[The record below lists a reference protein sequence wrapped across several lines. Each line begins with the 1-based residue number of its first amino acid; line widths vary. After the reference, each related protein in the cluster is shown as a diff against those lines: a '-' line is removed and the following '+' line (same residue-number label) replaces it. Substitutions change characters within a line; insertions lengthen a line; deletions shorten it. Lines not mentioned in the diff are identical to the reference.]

1 MRIRNARHADLDA
14 IADIYNGEVL
24 GSVAT
29 MDTVP
34 RSPAEF
40 EAWLEDHPPETYP
53 VLVAEAGD
61 GGPIVGWASLTPFS
75 PRLGYRRCAEVSVY
89 VHREHRASGL
99 GTALL
104 GELVRTA
111 PTVGV
116 RHLIARIESTGE
128 ASLRLHARH
137 GFERVGTLHEVAEKF
152 GRVLDV
158 VLMERHV
165 GDASQRP
172 D

>member
-1 MRIRNARHADLDA
+1 MRIRTAQPADLDT

-29 MDTVP
+29 MDTVA
-34 RSPAEF
+34 RSAAEF
-40 EAWLEDHPPETYP
+40 EAWLEDHPPATYP
-53 VLVAEAGD
+53 VLVADD
-61 GGPIVGWASLTPFS
+61 GTGSVLGWASLTPFS

-89 VHREHRASGL
+89 VHRDHRATGVGSS
-99 GTALL
+99 LL
-104 GELVRTA
+104 GELVRLA
-111 PTVGV
+111 PTVGIV
-116 RHLIARIESTGE
+116 HLVARIESSGE
-128 ASLRLHARH
+128 ASLRLHSGQ
-137 GFERVGTLHEVAEKF
+137 GFERVGTLHQVAEKF

-158 VLMERHV
+158 VLMERRV